1 LPSTMTHHGSMGS
14 LSSQGSIR
22 DFTFFVGLLGVIH
35 GHGCKSLARMR
46 CVYSGI
52 QNPLAT
58 LSMLPSTTSS
68 SPSTESNKLKTIKYG
83 LWSMCFWRS
92 VSEWRVYV
100 IISRCQREPMGFAWG
115 QTSSA
120 PWAVDPVIIDIS
132 FSLKHFFLVFFFSS
146 HHTFELHTGLER

>member
-92 VSEWRVYV
+92 VSEWSVRHHLTL
-100 IISRCQREPMGFAWG
+100 PTGAHGFCMR
-115 QTSSA
+115 TN
-120 PWAVDPVIIDIS
+120 
-132 FSLKHFFLVFFFSS
+132 
-146 HHTFELHTGLER
+146 